1 MKNYTFD
8 EFKIDIKNLKLQKP
22 DAIIAIARGGLT
34 FAHHLSQ
41 KLDIRDVFSIN
52 AISYEGNKKVED
64 IKIFNIPNL
73 DKYKNIL
80 IVDDISDSGD
90 TFIKVLNILKN
101 RYPEKTFKTISLFY
115 KPTSKY
121 KPDIYLHTANEWIN
135 FFWEDLNV

>member
-8 EFKIDIKNLKLQKP
+8 EFKIDIKNLKLKKP

-41 KLDIRDVFSIN
+41 KLDIREVFSIN
-52 AISYEGNKKVED
+52 AISYEENKKLKE

-90 TFIKVLNILKN
+90 TFLKVLDILKN
-101 RYPEKTFKTISLFY
+101 RYPQKTFKTIALFY

-121 KPDIYLHTANEWIN
+121 KPNIYIHTTNEWIN
-135 FFWEDLNV
+135 FFWEDL

>member
-8 EFKIDIKNLKLQKP
+8 EFKVDIKNLKLKKP

-34 FAHHLSQ
+34 FAHYLSQ
-41 KLDIRDVFSIN
+41 KFNIRDVFSIN
-52 AISYEGNKKVED
+52 VISYEGNKKLED

-73 DKYKNIL
+73 SNHKNIL

-90 TFIKVLNILKN
+90 TFIHVLNTLKN
-101 RYPEKTFKTISLFY
+101 RYPQKNFKTISIFY

-121 KPDIYLHTANEWIN
+121 KPDIYLHTTNEWIN
-135 FFWEDLNV
+135 FFWEENI

>member
-8 EFKIDIKNLKLQKP
+8 EFKVDIKNLKLKKP

-34 FAHHLSQ
+34 FAHYLSQ
-41 KLDIRDVFSIN
+41 KFNIRDVFSIN
-52 AISYEGNKKVED
+52 VISYEGNKKLED

-73 DKYKNIL
+73 SNHKNIL

-90 TFIKVLNILKN
+90 TFMHVLNTLKN
-101 RYPEKTFKTISLFY
+101 RYPQKNFKTISIFY

-121 KPDIYLHTANEWIN
+121 KPDIYLHTTNEWIN
-135 FFWEDLNV
+135 FFWEDLNI

>member
-8 EFKIDIKNLKLQKP
+8 EFKIDIKNLKLKKP

-34 FAHHLSQ
+34 FAHYLSQ
-41 KLDIRDVFSIN
+41 KFNIRDVFSIN
-52 AISYEGNKKVED
+52 VISYEGNKKLED

-73 DKYKNIL
+73 SNHKNIL

-90 TFIKVLNILKN
+90 TFMKVLNTLKN
-101 RYPEKTFKTISLFY
+101 RYPQKNFKTISIFY

-121 KPDIYLHTANEWIN
+121 KPDIYLHTTNEWIN
-135 FFWEDLNV
+135 FFWEDLNI

>member
-8 EFKIDIKNLKLQKP
+8 EFKVDIKNLKLKKP

-34 FAHHLSQ
+34 FAHYLSQ
-41 KLDIRDVFSIN
+41 KFNIRDVFSIN
-52 AISYEGNKKVED
+52 VISYEGNKKLED

-73 DKYKNIL
+73 SNHKNIL

-90 TFIKVLNILKN
+90 TFMHVLNTLKN
-101 RYPEKTFKTISLFY
+101 RYPQKNFKTISIFY

-121 KPDIYLHTANEWIN
+121 KPDIYLHTTNEWIN
-135 FFWEDLNV
+135 FFWEENI

>member
-8 EFKIDIKNLKLQKP
+8 EFKTDIKNLNIKKP

-41 KLDIRDVFSIN
+41 KLNIRDLFSIN
-52 AISYEGNKKVED
+52 VISYEENKKLKE

-73 DKYKNIL
+73 DNKYKNIL

-90 TFIKVLNILKN
+90 TFINVLNKLKN
-101 RYPEKTFKTISLFY
+101 KYSQKNFKTISIFY

-121 KPDIYLHTANEWIN
+121 KPDIYIHTTKEWIN
-135 FFWEDLNV
+135 FFWEDLN

>member
-8 EFKIDIKNLKLQKP
+8 EFKVDIKNLKLKKP

-34 FAHHLSQ
+34 FAHYLSQ
-41 KLDIRDVFSIN
+41 KFNIRDVFSIN
-52 AISYEGNKKVED
+52 VISYEGNKKLED

-73 DKYKNIL
+73 SNHKNIL

-90 TFIKVLNILKN
+90 TFIHVLNTLKN
-101 RYPEKTFKTISLFY
+101 RYPQKNFKTISIFY

-121 KPDIYLHTANEWIN
+121 KPDIYLHTTNEWIN
-135 FFWEDLNV
+135 FFWEDLNI